1 MSIPVDLA
9 DLATALEDF
18 GAGYLLTADDQGRVK
33 AVTVEP
39 EARNGVLIVQRPGKG
54 TVANLAANPAVTMVF
69 PPAEPKGF
77 SLLVDA
83 TGEVTGEDLEVTPTT
98 AVLHRPRIH
107 ADGPPPPRSANG
119 QTDSCGAA

>member
-1 MSIPVDLA
+1 MSIPVKLA

-18 GAGYLLTADDQGRVK
+18 GAGYLLTADDRGRVK

-39 EARNGVLIVQRPGKG
+39 ELAGGVLLVTRPGKG
-54 TVANLAANPAVTMVF
+54 TVANLAANPAATLVF
-69 PPAEPKGF
+69 PPGEPRGF

-83 TGEVTGEDLEVTPTT
+83 TGEVTGEDVRVTPSE

-107 ADGPPPPRSANG
+107 ADGPPPPPSAG
-119 QTDSCGAA
+119 DRADSC